1 MPYPQKA
8 PFAVDA
14 NGVPSDADCNSID
27 WATSYLDY
35 AVGNAFGRLYNNYD
49 NLGDAWAAYWKVVAS
64 KYMNFPGVMG
74 YDLMNGMCFEDED
87 GLFFFLC
94 SFCSVVCVCTL
105 RMHVKKGGRVLGPPL
120 IQPPA

>member
-27 WATSYLDY
+27 WSTSYLDY

-64 KYMNFPGVMG
+64 KYMNLPGVMG
-74 YDLMNGMCFEDED
+74 YDLMNGMF
-87 GLFFFLC
+87 
-94 SFCSVVCVCTL
+94 SFVVLSMTSIL
-105 RMHVKKGGRVLGPPL
+105 L
-120 IQPPA
+120 